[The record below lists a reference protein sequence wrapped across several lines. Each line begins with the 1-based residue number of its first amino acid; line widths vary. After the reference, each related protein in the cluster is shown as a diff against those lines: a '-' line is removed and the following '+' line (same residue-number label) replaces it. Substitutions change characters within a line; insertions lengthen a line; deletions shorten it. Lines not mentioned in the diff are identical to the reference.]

1 VVDTAQWQLAWFDGT
16 RENAIPAIHIAQ
28 GTFDM
33 ASQWDLD
40 PDYLEGLITRLQRFA
55 EEDIDRL
62 TKRYSGFVS
71 DEIEAMQ
78 YRADAL
84 VERLRGGTFA
94 ELMVKHREDHGLWGL
109 ADSFIE

>member
-1 VVDTAQWQLAWFDGT
+1 MSF
-16 RENAIPAIHIAQ
+16 I
-28 GTFDM
+28 
-33 ASQWDLD
+33 
-40 PDYLEGLITRLQRFA
+40 
-55 EEDIDRL
+55 
-62 TKRYSGFVS
+62 SGVIQMS
-71 DEIEAMQ
+71 EIEAMQ